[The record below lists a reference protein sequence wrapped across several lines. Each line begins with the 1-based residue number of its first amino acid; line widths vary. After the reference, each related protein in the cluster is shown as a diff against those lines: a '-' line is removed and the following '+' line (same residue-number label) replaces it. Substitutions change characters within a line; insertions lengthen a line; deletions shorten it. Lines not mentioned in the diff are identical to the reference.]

1 MRSRT
6 TNFSLFKSPKKY
18 YEHIDGLRALAVISV
33 LLCHLD
39 FRLFN
44 GGYIGVDVFFV
55 ISGSSFFVI
64 MSDLSSFMFIIGGS
78 SFFLL
83 IISD

>member
-1 MRSRT
+1 MIQV
-6 TNFSLFKSPKKY
+6 FFCQSP
-18 YEHIDGLRALAVISV
+18 VIQ
-33 LLCHLD
+33 
-39 FRLFN
+39 
-44 GGYIGVDVFFV
+44 VFFV